1 MSRPGV
7 LDTAGRRFCCCRLR
21 TDVRGGNPRFDINRS
36 TPLSDRC
43 SPSFAK
49 AALSTAPL
57 RNVKLLSLSTKVA
70 LFSSQ
75 VFRSWSFTVFRRC
88 VSVRRVVG
96 ITLLTLTVV
105 VTDFAVRRRRLTSLL
120 TSSAVASPMVSL
132 VGPTC
137 DDDDFVERMRL
148 SGLVNHFFNLFES
161 GSRFIDD
168 PYLAYIVRAV
178 EVDIA
183 E

>member
-105 VTDFAVRRRRLTSLL
+105 ATDFAVRSRRLTSLL
-120 TSSAVASPMVSL
+120 TSSAVASSMVSL
-132 VGPTC
+132 VPSY
-137 DDDDFVERMRL
+137 RML
-148 SGLVNHFFNLFES
+148 ILGDHNEQL
-161 GSRFIDD
+161 
-168 PYLAYIVRAV
+168 
-178 EVDIA
+178 
-183 E
+183 